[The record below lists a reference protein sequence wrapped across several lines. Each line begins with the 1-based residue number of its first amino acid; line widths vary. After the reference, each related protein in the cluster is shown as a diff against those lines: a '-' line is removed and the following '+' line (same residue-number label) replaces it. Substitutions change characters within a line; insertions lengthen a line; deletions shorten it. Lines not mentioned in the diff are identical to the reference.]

1 MKKELGLMSV
11 LFCLTPALIA
21 QNKGWIQ
28 VINAT
33 PMFSFNF

>member
-21 QNKGWIQ
+21 QNK
-28 VINAT
+28 VKKECT
-33 PMFSFNF
+33 